1 MLPGREQTTIEYH
14 VDKQIQWLDANLD
27 ASLEE
32 LEKQKHRFEQIVT
45 EIINSFNRRSPNS
58 NDTLSFSHSNS
69 GEL

>member
-1 MLPGREQTTIEYH
+1 MLSTREQTTIEYH

-27 ASLEE
+27 AKLEE
-32 LEKQKHRFEQIVT
+32 LTKQKNRFEQIIA
-45 EIINSFNRRSPNS
+45 EIIDAINRRRSHS